1 MVDRLE
7 GVSGRMQSSATGISE
22 RVSTVSGRSGEGF
35 ERVLSEA
42 MRGSAP
48 LRFSAHAQ
56 RRIQSRDIQLAEADL
71 SKIHRAVDR
80 AGEKGARD
88 SLVLLDDKAF
98 VVSVRNRVVIT
109 ALSVPDI
116 KDGVVTNIDSV
127 VVA

>member
-1 MVDRLE
+1 MV
-7 GVSGRMQSSATGISE
+7 E
-22 RVSTVSGRSGEGF
+22 RVEGIGGRVQSAPMDVGERVPTVSKRWGQSF
-35 ERVLSEA
+35 EQVLSEA
-42 MRGSAP
+42 MRGSAT
-48 LRFSAHAQ
+48 LKFSAHARQ
-56 RRIQSRDIQLAEADL
+56 RIQARDIQLAEADL

-109 ALSVPDI
+109 ALSVPDMQ
-116 KDGVVTNIDSV
+116 DGVVTNIDSV